1 MMKSFSSFVLGF
13 SENLK
18 KPLPG
23 EAAHRTM
30 EASSAGYLSI
40 MPDAATRRSA
50 VLILLYPFR
59 DEICFP
65 LILRPLYDGVHSVQ
79 VAFPGGRYEPADED
93 LIHTALRE
101 AKEEIGVKPNVVK
114 ILGTLTEIYI
124 APSNFLVLPIVACIP
139 YRPDFLPDSRE
150 VEAILEVKL
159 DHFLDPKTLGASE
172 IVIPGDH
179 VSTPHYDVQGHPVW
193 GATAKMI
200 SELLMIVN
208 GGAPEVHSV

>member
-1 MMKSFSSFVLGF
+1 MMKSFSSFILGL

-23 EAAHRTM
+23 EVAHRTM
-30 EASSAGYLSI
+30 EASSAGYLGIVS
-40 MPDAATRRSA
+40 DAAARRSA

-59 DEICFP
+59 DEIYVP
-65 LILRPLYDGVHSVQ
+65 LILRTAYDGVHSGQ
-79 VAFPGGRYEPADED
+79 VAFPGGRYEPMDED

-124 APSNFLVLPIVACIP
+124 APSNFLVLPVVACIP
-139 YRPDFLPDSRE
+139 YRPDFLPDTRE
-150 VEAILEVKL
+150 VEAVLEVKL
-159 DHFLDPKTLGASE
+159 DHFLDPNNLGASE
-172 IVIPGDH
+172 IEIPGDL

-200 SELLMIVN
+200 SELLMIVK
-208 GGAPEVHSV
+208 GSAPEKHGV

>member
-1 MMKSFSSFVLGF
+1 MMKSFSSFILGL
-13 SENLK
+13 SANLR

-23 EAAHRTM
+23 EAAHRIM
-30 EASSAGYLSI
+30 EATSAGYLGV
-40 MPDAATRRSA
+40 MPDSATRKSA

-59 DEICFP
+59 DEVHFP
-65 LILRPLYDGVHSVQ
+65 LILRPAYDGVHSGQ
-79 VAFPGGRYEPADED
+79 VAFPGGRFEPTDED

-101 AKEEIGVKPNVVK
+101 AKEEIGLKPNVVK

-124 APSNFLVLPIVACIP
+124 APSNFLVLPVVGCIP
-139 YRPDFLPDSRE
+139 YRPDFAPDSRE
-150 VEAILEVKL
+150 VEAIMEVKL
-159 DHFLDPKTLGASE
+159 DHFLDPNIAGVSE
-172 IVIPGDH
+172 IEIPGDH

-208 GGAPEVHSV
+208 GGAPEMAGV